1 MAMDVI
7 EHHAAQLPAI
17 DDRWEPRT
25 YDRSELREALLDA
38 AIAGPQVSHP
48 LDNVLKH
55 IRQLCEGEPDKQFA
69 MTGLHGALPP
79 RKILELV
86 GAEAGFEPDHTAT
99 HGPVPVDPD
108 HVLDRCEAVGER
120 LAFACRRGETMVLA
134 TGHPVGLAH
143 LYTEVGREVARRGA
157 RPIRPA
163 EGEKWRDEGH
173 HHWWQIRYLGS
184 LAVLTDKASARHT
197 HGGEP
202 MRRMLAQAVPDL
214 VFADHGFAGAAIE
227 HEVDTVSIADVNDPA
242 LVLAKAQGR
251 TDVVIVMDD
260 NVQPDTY
267 WPCFQ
272 AIVSRL
278 PAS

>member
-1 MAMDVI
+1 MDVI

-17 DDRWEPRT
+17 DDRWEPRA
-25 YDRSELREALLDA
+25 YDRDELREALLA
-38 AIAGPQVSHP
+38 ASIAGPQVSHP

-55 IRQLCEGEPDKQFA
+55 IRQLHEGDPDKQFA
-69 MTGLHGALPP
+69 MTGLAGALSP
-79 RKILELV
+79 RKILDLV

-108 HVLDRCEAVGER
+108 HVLDRCEAVGDR
-120 LAFACRRGETMVLA
+120 LALACRRGERVILA

-143 LYTEVGREVARRGA
+143 LYAEVGRELARRGA
-157 RPIRPA
+157 QPIRPA
-163 EGEKWRDEGH
+163 EGETWRDEGH
-173 HHWWQIRYLGS
+173 HHPWQIRYLGW

-197 HGGEP
+197 HSGDA
-202 MRRMLAQAVPDL
+202 MNRMLAHEVPDL

-227 HEVDTVSIADVNDPA
+227 QGVDTVSIADVNDPA

-251 TDVVIVMDD
+251 TEVVIVMDD
-260 NVQPDTY
+260 NVEPDTY

-272 AIVSRL
+272 AVVSRL
-278 PAS
+278 PARG